1 METNTIKYKTRSD
14 KILNKHMNVNVCV
27 YICISCVCN
36 IKRLYGQCNLPLEIM
51 KTQIMAA

>member
-14 KILNKHMNVNVCV
+14 KILNKHMNVNVYI

-36 IKRLYGQCNLPLEIM
+36 IKRLYGQCNLPLEIV
-51 KTQIMAA
+51 KAA

>member
-27 YICISCVCN
+27 YIYVYHVCVILKDYMDNVTC
-36 IKRLYGQCNLPLEIM
+36 PL
-51 KTQIMAA
+51 K